1 MVQPSCPALIVLDDD
16 AFRKQLI
23 ATLDQANFMVTFSAD
38 GDAALD
44 ILKERSFRV
53 VIVGVELKS
62 RKGLATLDYLQANRS
77 RARCGVM
84 ILGEPDPNI
93 RTFAPWADE
102 TLLKPVDAA
111 YVANRARAYCDC

>member
-1 MVQPSCPALIVLDDD
+1 MVQPSCPALLVHDDD

-23 ATLDQANFMVTFSAD
+23 ATLDQHNFTVTFAAD
-38 GDAALD
+38 GAAALD
-44 ILKERSFRV
+44 ILKERVFRV

-62 RKGLATLDYLQANRS
+62 RKGMAALDFLQANRAS
-77 RARCGVM
+77 ARCGVM

>member
-1 MVQPSCPALIVLDDD
+1 MVEPSCPALVVLDDD

-23 ATLDQANFMVTFSAD
+23 ATLDQQHFMVTFAAD
-38 GDAALD
+38 GPAALD
-44 ILKERSFRV
+44 ILKDRTFRV
-53 VIVGVELKS
+53 VIVGVDLTS
-62 RKGLATLDYLQANRS
+62 RKGLATLDYLEANRT

-102 TLLKPVDAA
+102 TLLRPVDAA
-111 YVANRARAYCDC
+111 YVANRARAYCSC

>member
-23 ATLDQANFMVTFSAD
+23 ATLDQQHFTVTFAED
-38 GDAALD
+38 GPAAVN
-44 ILKERSFRV
+44 ILKDRTFRV
-53 VIVGVELKS
+53 VIVAVELKS
-62 RKGLATLDYLQANRS
+62 RKGLATLDYLEANRT

-84 ILGEPDPNI
+84 ILGDPDPNI

-102 TLLKPVDAA
+102 TLLRPVDAA
-111 YVANRARAYCDC
+111 YVANRARAYCTC

>member
-23 ATLDQANFMVTFSAD
+23 ATLDQENFTVTFASD
-38 GDAALD
+38 GTAAVD
-44 ILKERSFRV
+44 ILRDRTFRV

-62 RKGLATLDYLQANRS
+62 RKGLATLDYLQENRS

-111 YVANRARAYCDC
+111 YVANRARAYCTC

>member
-1 MVQPSCPALIVLDDD
+1 MVQPSCPALVVLDDD

-23 ATLDQANFMVTFSAD
+23 ATLDQANFMVTFAAD
-38 GDAALD
+38 GAAALD
-44 ILKERSFRV
+44 ILKERTFRV

-62 RKGLATLDYLQANRS
+62 RKGLATLDYLEANRS

-84 ILGEPDPNI
+84 ILGESDPNI